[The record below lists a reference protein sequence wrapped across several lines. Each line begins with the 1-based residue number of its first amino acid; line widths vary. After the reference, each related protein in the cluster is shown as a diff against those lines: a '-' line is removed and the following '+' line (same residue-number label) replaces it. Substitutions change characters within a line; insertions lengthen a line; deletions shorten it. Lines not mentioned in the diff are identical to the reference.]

1 MIEWLS
7 LHRAAIL
14 VILIPISILMV
25 VGDCFKLV
33 ISCRQ
38 IIRVRKMAIIDNK
51 KSFFHKR

>member
-1 MIEWLS
+1 MID
-7 LHRAAIL
+7 RTAIL
-14 VILIPISILMV
+14 AILIPISIFMV

-38 IIRVRKMAIIDNK
+38 IIRARKMAIINNK

>member
-1 MIEWLS
+1 MIEWLN
-7 LHRAAIL
+7 LHQTAIL

-33 ISCRQ
+33 ISYRQ
-38 IIRVRKMAIIDNK
+38 IIRARKMAIINNK